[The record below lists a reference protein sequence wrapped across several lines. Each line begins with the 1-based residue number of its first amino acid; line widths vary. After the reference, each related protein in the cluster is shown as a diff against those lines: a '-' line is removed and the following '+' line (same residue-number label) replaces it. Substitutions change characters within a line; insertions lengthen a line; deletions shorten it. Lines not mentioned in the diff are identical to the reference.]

1 MAINFDKFAQEG
13 KEYINILA
21 ADLGHPEEKG
31 KTAILLRAV
40 LHTLRE
46 RITISESLNLLE
58 QLPMFLKGIYV
69 EHWKYKEKPLKIKS
83 VEEFAAAVEQ
93 EQAKIGE
100 RQFDW
105 NQSTEDLI
113 SMVLTSLGTRYFSE
127 GQLEDIAVQLP
138 EELRQL
144 FPVEVN
150 NGR

>member
-13 KEYINILA
+13 KEYLNTLA

-31 KTAILLRAV
+31 QTAILLRAV

-69 EHWKYKEKPLKIKS
+69 EQWKYREKPLKFDSI
-83 VEEFAAAVEQ
+83 EEFKNAVKQ

-105 NQSTEDLI
+105 GQSTEDLI
-113 SMVLTSLGTRYFSE
+113 KMVLTSLGTRYLSE
-127 GQLEDIAVQLP
+127 GQLEHIAKQVP
-138 EELRQL
+138 EEIRDL
-144 FPVEVN
+144 FPVEVESN
-150 NGR
+150 H

>member
-13 KEYINILA
+13 KEYINTLA

-31 KTAILLRAV
+31 QTAILLRAV
-40 LHTLRE
+40 LHTLRD
-46 RITISESLNLLE
+46 RITVSESLNLLE

-69 EHWKYKEKPLKIKS
+69 EHWKYKEKPLKLRS
-83 VEEFAAAVEQ
+83 MEEFKNAVKE

-127 GQLEDIAVQLP
+127 GQLEDIALQMP

-144 FPVEVN
+144 FPVEIE